1 MASHNFSFEGGEELR
16 SIGATWLVSYA
27 YYDHV
32 DKTHKNWTK
41 VSTAK
46 MRIRRYER
54 TRDYHEIWLKYV
66 ESMEDA
72 NLSKNT
78 IGLTPQE
85 TKAMAKK
92 VLQNMSRV

>member
-1 MASHNFSFEGGEELR
+1 MANHNFSFEGGEELR

-32 DKTHKNWTK
+32 DKTHRNWGRVK
-41 VSTAK
+41 TAQ
-46 MRIRRYER
+46 MRAKRYER
-54 TRDYHEIWLKYV
+54 TRDYHEIWLKHV
-66 ESMEDA
+66 ASMEDA

-92 VLQNMSRV
+92 VLESMAKA

>member
-1 MASHNFSFEGGEELR
+1 MANHNFSFEGGEELR

-32 DKTHKNWTK
+32 DKTHKNWAK
-41 VSTAK
+41 VSTAQ
-46 MRIRRYER
+46 MRVRRYER
-54 TRDYHEIWLKYV
+54 TRGYHEIWLKYV

-85 TKAMAKK
+85 TKAMARKI
-92 VLQNMSRV
+92 LQSMSKA

>member
-1 MASHNFSFEGGEELR
+1 MTNHNFSFEGGEELR

-32 DKTHKNWTK
+32 DKTHKNWAK

-46 MRIRRYER
+46 MRAKRYER
-54 TRDYHEIWLKYV
+54 TREYHEIWLKYV

-92 VLQNMSRV
+92 VLESMAKA

>member
-1 MASHNFSFEGGEELR
+1 MR

-27 YYDHV
+27 YYDRV
-32 DKTHKNWTK
+32 DKTHKNWDK

-66 ESMEDA
+66 ESMGDA
-72 NLSKNT
+72 NLSKNA

-92 VLQNMSRV
+92 VLQSMPKT

>member
-1 MASHNFSFEGGEELR
+1 M
-16 SIGATWLVSYA
+16 
-27 YYDHV
+27 

-92 VLQNMSRV
+92 VLQNMSRI